1 MQRTALVFIVMF
13 LLAVS
18 SPAQEKKEEPSPSP
32 VFPVSK
38 QITVALTSISL
49 EKYGAQKEGVTFKAG
64 ETVFINLEMKG
75 LKADKGGDVVIQADL
90 VIPQL
95 GLDKK
100 NLVNG
105 STPFEE
111 TVPMYFQIPIGSVER
126 GGTCEATIT
135 IRDMTA
141 RTQVE
146 FKTTFQLAE

>member
-13 LLAVS
+13 ILSVS
-18 SPAQEKKEEPSPSP
+18 LPAQEKKEAPAESP
-32 VFPVSK
+32 VFPVSSEIK
-38 QITVALTSISL
+38 VALTSVSL
-49 EKYGAQKEGVTFKAG
+49 EKYGAQKEDLTFKVG
-64 ETVFINLEMKG
+64 ESVFINLELQG
-75 LKADKGGDVVIQADL
+75 LKADSEGLVVVQADL

-95 GLDKK
+95 GLDRK
-100 NLVNG
+100 NLING

-111 TVPMYFQIPIGSVER
+111 TVPMYFQIPIGSVEL
-126 GGTCEATIT
+126 GGTCHATIT